1 VRSVSIQHGHLLGV
15 GHSSLDF
22 FDLRYIRGNHVNIYQ
37 MPPDDSLLLR
47 RVDMKVEDSSQ
58 ADPEWFNMSDLD
70 RVTPAVYTHC
80 WDRSGTRVVAAGGSL
95 ALGCKGVFV
104 QLLV

>member
-1 VRSVSIQHGHLLGV
+1 VSIQHGHLLGV

-22 FDLRYIRGNHVNIYQ
+22 FDLRYIRGNHVDIFQ

-47 RVDMKVEDSSQ
+47 RVEMKVEDSSP
-58 ADPEWFNMSDLD
+58 ADHGFYSMSD

-80 WDRSGTRVVAAGGSL
+80 WDGSGTRVVAAGGSL
-95 ALGCKGVFV
+95 ALGCRGAFA